1 MLRTIPICLIICHL
15 LLMIK
20 ITSVFCSLAS
30 SFRVPV
36 SQTRSSF
43 SSVWFPHI
51 GFVLVTIS
59 LLNVHVQSQQPNTFE
74 QIHDFH
80 PMIKRLMY
88 CSQDIDSPSVFES
101 LIFIIHFAPYVPSK
115 NRQKLS
121 K

>member
-1 MLRTIPICLIICHL
+1 MLRTIPICLIIFHL
-15 LLMIK
+15 LIMIK
-20 ITSVFCSLAS
+20 ITFVFCSLAS

-36 SQTRSSF
+36 SQTRSPF
-43 SSVWFPHI
+43 SSVCCPYWFCFGYNFSFESP
-51 GFVLVTIS
+51 
-59 LLNVHVQSQQPNTFE
+59 QSQQPNTFE